1 MSEHDHHHPHHEH
14 THHEP
19 KAPVALA
26 PDDAGSTALSD
37 ALRSSFLIVKVLMVG
52 LVVLFFAS
60 GFFTVGP
67 QERAV
72 KLRFGKPV
80 GEGDKALLG
89 PGAHWS
95 WPPPIDEVVKV
106 PFSAV
111 QEAQSTVGWYATTPE
126 QEATRTEPP
135 AGPTLDPRR
144 DSHLLTGD
152 ANIIHVRA
160 TLRYRIV
167 DPIQYIFSFQNAPG
181 FVTNALNNAMYF
193 AAARF
198 TVDDALTRNKA
209 AFSERIVR
217 RVDEV
222 SAEQKL
228 GIAVEQVTL
237 NVIPPRQLADNF
249 RAATE
254 SAVRSERIMSE
265 AQSYAN
271 EALSRAQGE
280 AASRIGVAESD
291 RTRLVEA
298 VAAEAKRFQDVLPEY
313 RANPELFTEFWRAR
327 SVQQVFTNAEER
339 IYLPSRE
346 DGRPRTL
353 WLPLSRAPLKPK
365 PAPEPVKEDK
375 H

>member
-1 MSEHDHHHPHHEH
+1 MSEHEHHDHPHSHD
-14 THHEP
+14 EP
-19 KAPVALA
+19 KTPVPLM

-37 ALRSSFLIVKVLMVG
+37 ALRSSFLIVKFLMAG

-72 KLRFGKPV
+72 VLRFGKPV

-95 WPPPIDEVVKV
+95 WPPPIDEVVKI

-111 QEAQSTVGWYATTPE
+111 QSANSTVGWYATTLE
-126 QEATRTEPP
+126 QELTKTEPP
-135 AGPTLDPRR
+135 PRETLDPAR
-144 DSHLLTGD
+144 DGHLLTGD

-160 TLRYRIV
+160 ALRYRIV
-167 DPIQYIFSFQNAPG
+167 DPLQFIFAFRNTPG

-193 AAARF
+193 AAAQF
-198 TVDDALTRNKA
+198 NVDDALTRNQT
-209 AFSERIVR
+209 AFRERIER
-217 RVDEV
+217 RIDTV
-222 SAEQKL
+222 AAQQQL

-237 NVIPPRQLADNF
+237 NVIPPRQLADRF
-249 RAATE
+249 KAATE
-254 SAVRSERIMSE
+254 AAVRSDRVMSE

-271 EALSRAQGE
+271 EASSRAQGE
-280 AASRIGVAESD
+280 AAARRGIAESD

-298 VAAEAKRFQDVLPEY
+298 VAAEAKRFSDVLPQY
-313 RANPELFTEFWRAR
+313 RANPEFFKESWRAEV
-327 SVQQVFTNAEER
+327 VQRVFTNADER
-339 IYLPSRE
+339 IYMAGKT
-346 DGRPRTL
+346 DGKKQTL
-353 WLPLSRAPLKPK
+353 WLPLSRTPLKQK
-365 PAPEPVKEDK
+365 PAPEPVKGDG

>member
-1 MSEHDHHHPHHEH
+1 MSDHEHHHHEHDHSHD
-14 THHEP
+14 EP
-19 KAPVALA
+19 KAPVPML
-26 PDDAGSTALSD
+26 PDDAGSTALAD
-37 ALRSSFLIVKVLMVG
+37 ALKSSFLIVKILMVG

-72 KLRFGKPV
+72 VLRFGKPV

-95 WPPPIDEVVKV
+95 WPPPIDEVVKI

-111 QEAQSTVGWYATTPE
+111 QSANSTVGWYATTLE
-126 QEATRTEPP
+126 QELTKTEPP
-135 AGPTLDPRR
+135 PRETLDPAR

-160 TLRYRIV
+160 ALRYRIV
-167 DPIQYIFSFQNAPG
+167 DPLRYIFACRDTPG
-181 FVTNALNNAMYF
+181 FVTNALNNALYF
-193 AAARF
+193 AAAQF

-217 RVDEV
+217 RVDQV
-222 SAEQKL
+222 AAQQQL

-237 NVIPPRQLADNF
+237 NVIPPRQLADAF
-249 RAATE
+249 KAATE
-254 SAVRSERIMSE
+254 VSVRSDRVMSE

-271 EALSRAQGE
+271 EAMSRAQGE
-280 AASRIGVAESD
+280 AAVRLGMAESD

-298 VAAEAKRFQDVLPEY
+298 VKAEAKYFSDALPQY
-313 RANPELFTEFWRAR
+313 RANPGFFTRF
-327 SVQQVFTNAEER
+327 QQAKIVERVFTNAQER
-339 IYLPSRE
+339 IFIPERA
-346 DGRPRTL
+346 DGRPRTVRME
-353 WLPLSRAPLKPK
+353 LSREPLKQK
-365 PAPEPVKEDK
+365 PAPEAPKEDK

>member
-1 MSEHDHHHPHHEH
+1 MSAPHDHDHPHSHD
-14 THHEP
+14 EP
-19 KAPVALA
+19 KAPVPLA

-37 ALRSSFLIVKVLMVG
+37 ALRSSFLIVKILMAG

-72 KLRFGKPV
+72 VLRFGKPV

-95 WPPPIDEVVKV
+95 FPPPIDEVVKI

-111 QEAQSTVGWYATTPE
+111 QEANSTVGWYATTLE
-126 QEATRTEPP
+126 QELTRTEPP
-135 AGPTLDPRR
+135 PQPTLNPAL

-160 TLRYRIV
+160 ALRYRIV
-167 DPIQYIFSFQNAPG
+167 DPLRFIFSFTNAPMV
-181 FVTNALNNAMYF
+181 VTNALNNALYF
-193 AAARF
+193 AAAQF

-209 AFSERIVR
+209 AFSERIIR
-217 RVDEV
+217 RIDQV
-222 SAEQKL
+222 AAQQQL

-237 NVIPPRQLADNF
+237 NVIPPRQLADAF
-249 RAATE
+249 KAATE
-254 SAVRSERIMSE
+254 VAVRSDRVMSE

-271 EALSRAQGE
+271 EAMSRAESEKAVRLGM
-280 AASRIGVAESD
+280 AESD

-298 VAAEAKRFQDVLPEY
+298 VAAEAKYFSDALPQY
-313 RANPELFTEFWRAR
+313 RANPEFFKRFQQAKI
-327 SVQQVFTNAEER
+327 VQRVFTNAQER
-339 IYLPSRE
+339 IFIPERA
-346 DGRPRTL
+346 DGRPRTIRME
-353 WLPLSRAPLKPK
+353 LSREPLKQK
-365 PAPEPVKEDK
+365 PAPEAPKEDK